1 MGSRLR
7 GNDVLR
13 VRYNRFN
20 RFFER
25 TTMTT
30 ALPRD
35 LSCPRIAPRKDG
47 SLSLSR
53 IVAGMWRMTEW
64 DMTVEAR
71 IAFIEQCIALGVT
84 SFDHADI
91 YGNYGVEGLF
101 GDALRAQ
108 PSLRDRIELVSK
120 CGIKLLSSKR
130 PDHTIQHYDTTREHI
145 VASAEES
152 LRQLHT
158 DRLDLLLIHRPDP
171 LMDFDEIAE
180 AFTQLKRAGKVLH
193 FGVSNFSRHQFES
206 LDRRIALATNQ
217 VEFSPLH
224 VAPMFD
230 ETFDGLQDRGVAPMI
245 WSPLAGGRLFSAHD
259 ANAETLRLV
268 IKDIADRLHQPFAS
282 VVFAWI
288 MQLPSRPIPLTGSG
302 RIEAIGVA
310 VAGTTFRL
318 PRADWF
324 AILRAARGHEVA

>member
-1 MGSRLR
+1 
-7 GNDVLR
+7 
-13 VRYNRFN
+13 
-20 RFFER
+20 
-25 TTMTT
+25 MTH

-35 LSCPRIAPRKDG
+35 LHCPRIATRANG
-47 SLSLSR
+47 LELSR
-53 IVAGMWRMTEW
+53 IVAGMWRMVDW
-64 DMTVEAR
+64 SMTVEQRVAL
-71 IAFIEQCIALGVT
+71 IEQCVAMGVT

-101 GDALRAQ
+101 GEALRAQ
-108 PSLRDRIELVSK
+108 PSLRDRIQLVSK
-120 CGIKLLSSKR
+120 CGIKLLSNKR
-130 PDHTIQHYDTTREHI
+130 PEHKIQHYDTTAAHI

-180 AFTQLKRAGKVLH
+180 AFTRLKQAGKVLH
-193 FGVSNFSRHQFES
+193 VGVSNFSRHQFEV
-206 LDRRIALATNQ
+206 LNRRVELATNQ

-230 ETFDGLQDRGVAPMI
+230 ETFDGLQDLGIPPMI
-245 WSPLAGGRLFSAHD
+245 WSPLGGGRLFTAND
-259 ANAETLRLV
+259 ANAENLRLV

-288 MQLPSRPIPLTGSG
+288 MQLPSKPIPLTGSG
-302 RIEAIGVA
+302 RIEAIKVA
-310 VAGTTFRL
+310 VAGAGFQLSRH
-318 PRADWF
+318 DWF